1 MRKPRYTDPLGSKL
15 PALERNILKHRAM
28 ETVLVMFHTEEL
40 KRDVLSRIQTTDRF
54 GSRRSGKPERVPKGA
69 KNAVDK
75 ALGALVADG
84 AISAAEKTEIVQL
97 IDYRNVVAHQMHY
110 VFADVSPTMIARDV
124 VAFSPDRLQYNYD
137 ALERL
142 RYLQK
147 LFDGLYRTHHYIE
160 ELRYNRILF
169 RAAEKTFLNEIE
181 RLNKT
186 ISRLMDQRQDAIK
199 RLNKELTLKG
209 TGFVGEL
216 DPRHPHNTYDD
227 NRLTRRGVEICYRL
241 FDAGKSLMAVA
252 HLMGL
257 SLRAAH
263 KRHNQWLEL
272 GGKRRP
278 QVDFNKLPKR
288 KFYRRD
294 DD

>member
-1 MRKPRYTDPLGSKL
+1 M
-15 PALERNILKHRAM
+15 A
-28 ETVLVMFHTEEL
+28 

-54 GSRRSGKPERVPKGA
+54 GSRRSGKPKRVPKGT
-69 KNAVDK
+69 KNPVDK
-75 ALGALVADG
+75 ALGALVADK
-84 AISAAEKTEIVQL
+84 AISAAEKAEIVEL

-110 VFADVSPTMIARDV
+110 VFADVSPTMIARDI

-137 ALERL
+137 ALKRL
-142 RYLQK
+142 RYFQK

-169 RAAEKTFLNEIE
+169 RAAEKTFLNEIK

-186 ISRLMDQRQDAIK
+186 ISRLMDQRNVAIK
-199 RLNKELTLKG
+199 RLNSELSLKG
-209 TGFVGEL
+209 TGFVDEL
-216 DPRHPHNTYDD
+216 DPRHPYNTYDD
-227 NRLTRRGVEICYRL
+227 NRLTRRGVEICHRL

-257 SLRAAH
+257 SLHAAR
-263 KRHNQWLEL
+263 KRHKQWLEL
-272 GGKRRP
+272 RGKRRP
-278 QVDFNKLPKR
+278 KIDFDKLPKR

>member
-1 MRKPRYTDPLGSKL
+1 VRKPRYTDPLGAKL

-28 ETVLVMFHTEEL
+28 EMLLVMFYTEEL

-54 GSRRSGKPERVPKGA
+54 GSRRSGKPERVPQGT
-69 KNAVDK
+69 KNPVDK
-75 ALGALVADG
+75 ALGALVADK
-84 AISAAEKTEIVQL
+84 AISAAEKAEIVEL

-110 VFADVSPTMIARDV
+110 VFANVSPAMIARDIA
-124 VAFSPDRLQYNYD
+124 AFSPELLQYNYD

-142 RYLQK
+142 RYFQK
-147 LFDGLYRTHHYIE
+147 LLDGLYRTHHYIE
-160 ELRYNRILF
+160 ELRYDRILF
-169 RAAEKTFLNEIE
+169 RAAEKTFLDEIK

-186 ISRLMDQRQDAIK
+186 ISRLMDQRNVAIK
-199 RLNKELTLKG
+199 RLNSELSLKG
-209 TGFVGEL
+209 TGFVDEL
-216 DPRHPHNTYDD
+216 DPRHPYNTYDD

-257 SLRAAH
+257 SLHAAR
-263 KRHNQWLEL
+263 KRHKQWLER

-278 QVDFNKLPKR
+278 KIDFDKLPKR

>member
-28 ETVLVMFHTEEL
+28 EMLLVMFYTEEL
-40 KRDVLSRIQTTDRF
+40 KRDVLSRVQATDRF
-54 GSRRSGKPERVPKGA
+54 GSRRSGKPERVPKGT
-69 KNAVDK
+69 KNPVDK

-84 AISAAEKTEIVQL
+84 AISASEKTEIVQL

-110 VFADVSPTMIARDV
+110 IFADVSPTMIARDIA
-124 VAFSPDRLQYNYD
+124 AFSPERLQYNHD
-137 ALERL
+137 ALKRL
-142 RYLQK
+142 RYFQK

-160 ELRYNRILF
+160 ELRHDRILF
-169 RAAEKTFLNEIE
+169 QAAEKTFLGE
-181 RLNKT
+181 
-186 ISRLMDQRQDAIK
+186 IK
-199 RLNKELTLKG
+199 RLDKTITRLLDQRNAEIKKLNSELSLKG
-209 TGFVGEL
+209 TGFVDEL
-216 DPRHPHNTYDD
+216 DPRHPCNTYDD

-257 SLRAAH
+257 SLLAVR
-263 KRHNQWLEL
+263 KRHKQWLQL
-272 GGKRRP
+272 KGKRRP
-278 QVDFNKLPKR
+278 KVDFYKLPER